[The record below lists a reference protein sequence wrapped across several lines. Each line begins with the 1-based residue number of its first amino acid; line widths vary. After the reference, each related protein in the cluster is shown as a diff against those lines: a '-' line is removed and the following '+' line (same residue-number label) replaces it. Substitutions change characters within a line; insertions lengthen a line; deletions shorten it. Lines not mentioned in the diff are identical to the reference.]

1 MHKVPET
8 PKIVHMKA
16 PRLFRKYT
24 RGFTLVETMVVVAIV
39 AILAS
44 LALPSLQEA
53 FDRYR
58 VNAAYDELRSSYVL
72 ARSEAIRT
80 RSTVRVQANGGCPT
94 AQEWQCGWT
103 VFAVINGVNQA
114 PIRRIEALP
123 GGTTIMTL
131 NGGADDRVTFDR
143 WGNMQPLGALRQVIA
158 PRGNSVLTGTRT
170 LCANAGGRVRWI
182 AGDPG
187 AC

>member
-1 MHKVPET
+1 MPASRSIQKHT
-8 PKIVHMKA
+8 N
-16 PRLFRKYT
+16 
-24 RGFTLVETMVVVAIV
+24 GFTLVETMVVLGIV

-58 VNAAYDELRSSYVL
+58 VNAAYDELRSSYTL

-80 RSTVRVQANGGCPT
+80 RSNVLVQANACAT

-103 VFAVINGVNQA
+103 IFAVINGVNQA

-131 NGGADDRVTFDR
+131 NGGADNRVTFDR
-143 WGNMQPLGALRQVIA
+143 WGNMLPLGALRQVIA
-158 PRGNSVLTGTRT
+158 PRGNSVLLGTRT

-182 AGDPG
+182 DGDPG